1 MSSLPRKAVGEE
13 GGAPP
18 PPPGAESRLT
28 SQHLDIDD
36 NKKGS
41 VLFRSMASNPWPF
54 MLLLPIVMVAV
65 DGSDYAE
72 MAVDQAI
79 SLGGICNSEIFV
91 ISVVDLYPEQMAVA
105 PALVEK
111 MSAEVRDY
119 LDNAQKKIEAA
130 NISCETIVH
139 MGGKP
144 HEFIVD
150 EAKQKEIDL
159 IVLGTHGR
167 SGLKRVLL
175 GSVAQNVIGHSPC
188 PVLVVPDAV

>member
-1 MSSLPRKAVGEE
+1 MTELVCACPLTRGEKI
-13 GGAPP
+13 
-18 PPPGAESRLT
+18 L
-28 SQHLDIDD
+28 
-36 NKKGS
+36 
-41 VLFRSMASNPWPF
+41 
-54 MLLLPIVMVAV
+54 VAV
-65 DGSDYAE
+65 DGSPFAD
-72 MAVDQAI
+72 MAVEQAI

-91 ISVVDLYPEQMAVA
+91 ISVVDLFPERMAVA

-111 MSAEVRDY
+111 MSAEVREH
-119 LDNAQKKIEAA
+119 LDKAKEKVDAA

-150 EAKQKEIDL
+150 EAKKRDIDL

-175 GSVAQNVIGHSPC
+175 GSVAQNVLGHAPC
-188 PVLVVPDAV
+188 PVLVVPDAE